1 MRTNALFSLVL
12 VVSLSL
18 AAAGIAFIGGKAAA
32 DPQGAF
38 ERGVDAGER
47 FGRAQTQTAF
57 APGEEAYESILAR
70 GREEGAAEGR
80 RAGRVEGVRA
90 GRRDGRR
97 DAFGRFPGGWEVG
110 RWYLVNVAPG
120 RDGARYG
127 IGARVI
133 VDGGRWY
140 AQCRGRSICQRRA
153 GDPAIGRRSSSRRT
167 ASP

>member
-1 MRTNALFSLVL
+1 MRNNAVFSLFL

-18 AAAGIAFIGGKAAA
+18 SAAGIAFVGGKAAA

-38 ERGVDAGER
+38 ERGVHAGER
-47 FGRAQTQTAF
+47 FGRAQAQTAF
-57 APGEEAYESILAR
+57 APGEEAYETILAR
-70 GREEGAAEGR
+70 GREQGAAEGR

-97 DAFGRFPGGWEVG
+97 DAFGSFPGGWEVG

-127 IGARVI
+127 VGARVI

-140 AQCRGRSICQRRA
+140 SECRGRSICQRGA
-153 GDPAIGRRSSSRRT
+153 EGWATGRRSSSRRT